1 MKAIDDNFI
10 LLRNHRLFQKLTAK
24 ECKEL
29 SIQEGFILA
38 KKNEFIYL
46 NELQSSRLYFLK
58 KGFVKIGHY
67 DQEGKEVITEILQEG
82 DIFGQ
87 LNLESEYEE
96 EEFAQAIKKDAS
108 ICSFQVQDFE
118 KILEKRPD
126 LAISYTKLVGFKFKS
141 LRNRVWNIMYKDV
154 RERLTDLFVYISTKN
169 NPENLDK
176 IRIDNF
182 LTHADVA
189 SLIGSTRQTV
199 TTLISE
205 LSDKGLLHFDRQ
217 YIEIP
222 SLVLLKKSS
231 ENIQRMSGR

>member
-1 MKAIDDNFI
+1 MDDHFI
-10 LLRNHRLFQKLTAK
+10 LLRNHKLFQKLTFQ
-24 ECKEL
+24 ECREL
-29 SIQEGFILA
+29 SLQEGFIKA

-67 DQEGKEVITEILQEG
+67 DKDGKEVITEILQEG

-87 LNLESEYEE
+87 LNLEQDVEDG
-96 EEFAQAIKKDAS
+96 EFAQAIKKDAS
-108 ICSFQVQDFE
+108 ICSFQVHDFE

-141 LRNRVWNIMYKDV
+141 LRNRVWDIMFKDV
-154 RERLTDLFVYISTKN
+154 RARLVDFFIYLAGKN
-169 NPENLDK
+169 NPDNKDVF
-176 IRIDNF
+176 RMDNF

-199 TTLISE
+199 TTLINE
-205 LSDKGLLHFDRQ
+205 LSEEALLHFDRKE
-217 YIEIP
+217 IIIP
-222 SLVLLKKSS
+222 SLQKLKKKSADFS
-231 ENIQRMSGR
+231 GMSGK